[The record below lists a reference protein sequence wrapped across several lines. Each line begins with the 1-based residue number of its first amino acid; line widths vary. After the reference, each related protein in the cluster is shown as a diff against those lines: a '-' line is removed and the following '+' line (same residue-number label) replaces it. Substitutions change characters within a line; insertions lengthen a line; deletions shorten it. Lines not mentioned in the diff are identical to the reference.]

1 MVAPASRPSAIHQF
15 HVGSAFGDGVTNAML
30 FIRELLQDLGFAS
43 EIYCMQVAP
52 ELAGVLRHAKTY
64 PDAPDQLLL
73 LHHSL
78 GHNHGDWVEALQS
91 RLIMVYHN
99 ITPAEFFPSGHPLRF
114 YSELG
119 RKQLAAWSG
128 RFIGAIG
135 DSGFNTQELL
145 KLGYAR
151 AQTLPLVMNTARL
164 RNIRADEELMARLQG
179 AFNMVFV
186 GRIAENKCQHD
197 LIKIFSH
204 LRRRLDV
211 PARLVLAGDTSSS
224 GYLSHLHA
232 LRDELHLGG
241 SVVFTGK
248 ISDTALSAIFRTA
261 DVYVSMSEHEGFG
274 IPLIEAMAHDV
285 PVIAYDSGA
294 IAGTMGEGGL
304 LIPQKDHQKTAA
316 LIKTLHEEP
325 ELRRR
330 ILLAQRRNLQ
340 RFEPATLRRA
350 LAGFLESLNIEAS
363 VPPRAAGK
371 PAPQIRLEGPFD
383 SSYSLALVNREFA
396 RALRQRGIDVAL
408 HCTDGGGDYPPNEEF
423 LKADAECR
431 EMWRRGE
438 EDQRAEILLRDL
450 YPPLVSGMR
459 APTCGLSNYAW
470 EESGFPAEYVAQFN
484 RKLTHVTV
492 LSHYVRKVLLDS
504 GVRIPISVSG
514 AGVDHLL
521 NVKPVRSR
529 HDLGPEGF
537 RFLHVSSCFPR
548 KGADVLLEAFGRAFS
563 REDRVSL
570 IIKTFPNIH
579 NRIED
584 QLADYHARYP
594 QAARVI
600 LINEDIGE
608 AEIAGL
614 YQHCDALAA
623 PSRGEGF
630 GLPIAEAMLFE
641 KPVITTGYGGQMDF
655 CNIANAWLVDYQFAY
670 AQTHMGQ
677 FNSVWA
683 EPDAGD
689 LARKLREVF
698 EATPEER
705 LRRARAG
712 RESLLA
718 GWRWS
723 HVAEH
728 NMEAIA
734 ALDARPAL
742 QELPLVGWVTTW
754 NVRCGIAA
762 YAQGLSVAIPQ
773 GQLKV
778 FANHVNETLAADGE
792 NVSRC
797 WTSGGGDKL
806 DELYRQIVAAG
817 ISVAVIQFNFGFFDL
832 AGFGQLILRLKEA
845 GIGVHVFFHATADIV
860 RPGLSLSLRA
870 TAAQLAQATRLYVH
884 GADDLNRMKAL
895 GLTENVILF
904 PHGSLAPARREIAVE
919 TRRGA
924 ELLACF
930 GYMLPN
936 KGFQQLIEAF
946 GLLRAS
952 RPDLRLL
959 MLTASY
965 PAPESAAELQRC
977 EEAIAASPHGAAIDL
992 VTDYL
997 PDEEALRRLQAAHL
1011 IVFPYQQTGES
1022 SSAAVRMGLASGRP
1036 IACTPLPIF
1045 QDVAP
1050 VTFQLPGTTPVLL
1063 AEGIEALLGSPEDLK
1078 AAASRQNAW
1087 LGEHAWPAVSA
1098 RLWNIL
1104 RGCAAQYTGLK

>member
-1 MVAPASRPSAIHQF
+1 MAPRPIAIHQF
-15 HVGSAFGDGVTNAML
+15 HVGSAYGDGITNAML
-30 FIRELLQDLGFAS
+30 FIRELLHDLGFAS

-52 ELAGVLRHAKTY
+52 ELAGVLRQAETY

-99 ITPAEFFPSGHPLRF
+99 ITPAEFFPPGSPLRF
-114 YSELG
+114 YAELG
-119 RKQLAAWSG
+119 RKQLAGWSG

-135 DSGFNTQELL
+135 DSGYNTQELL
-145 KLGYAR
+145 QLGYAR
-151 AQTLPLVMNTARL
+151 AQTIPLLTDTSRL
-164 RNIRADEELMARLQG
+164 RKIRADEALMARLDG

-204 LRRRLDV
+204 LRCRLDV
-211 PARLVLAGDTSSS
+211 PARLILAGDTSSS
-224 GYLSHLHA
+224 SYLTHLHA
-232 LRDELHLGG
+232 LCDELHLGD

-248 ISDTALSAIFRTA
+248 ITDAALSAIYRMA

-285 PVIAYDSGA
+285 PVIAHDSGA
-294 IAGTMGEGGL
+294 IADTMGEGGL
-304 LIPQKDHQKTAA
+304 LLKEKDHRKTAA
-316 LIKTLHEEP
+316 LIKILSEEP
-325 ELRRR
+325 GLRRK

-340 RFEPATLRRA
+340 RFEPETLRRA
-350 LAGFLESLNIEAS
+350 LAGFLESLNVAVN

-371 PAPQIRLEGPFD
+371 SAPRIRIEGPFD

-396 RALRQRGIDVAL
+396 RALHQRGVDVAL
-408 HCTDGGGDYPPNEEF
+408 HSTDGGGDYPPSDAF

-431 EMWRRGE
+431 EMWRRGQ
-438 EDQRAEILLRDL
+438 EDQRAGILLRDL

-459 APTCGLSNYAW
+459 SPASGLSNYAW

-492 LSHYVRKVLLDS
+492 LSHYVRKVLMDS
-504 GVRIPISVSG
+504 GVRVPISVSG
-514 AGVDHLL
+514 AGVDHFLK
-521 NVKPVRSR
+521 VRPVRPR

-548 KGADVLLEAFGRAFS
+548 KGADVLLEAFGRAFT
-563 REDRVSL
+563 REDGVSL

-584 QLADYHARYP
+584 QLADFYARYP
-594 QAARVI
+594 QSARVI

-614 YQHCDALAA
+614 YQQCDALAA

-630 GLPIAEAMLFE
+630 GLPVAEAMLFE
-641 KPVITTGYGGQMDF
+641 KPVITTAYGGQMDF
-655 CNIANAWLVDYQFAY
+655 CSSANVWLADYRFAY

-683 EPDAGD
+683 EPDAED

-705 LRRARAG
+705 LLRAKAG
-712 RESLLA
+712 REALLA

-723 HVAEH
+723 HVAER
-728 NMEAIA
+728 NLEAIA
-734 ALDARPAL
+734 ALDARPAIR
-742 QELPLVGWVTTW
+742 ELPLVAWVTTW

-773 GQLKV
+773 GQLKI
-778 FANHVNETLAADGE
+778 FANHVNETLAEDGE

-797 WTSGGGDKL
+797 WASGGGDGL
-806 DELYRQIVAAG
+806 DELYRQILAAG

-845 GIGVHVFFHATADIV
+845 GIGVHIFFHATADIDH
-860 RPGLSLSLRA
+860 PGLSLSLR
-870 TAAQLAQATRLYVH
+870 TIAAQLAQATRLYVH
-884 GADDLNRMKAL
+884 GVEDLNRMKAL
-895 GLTENVILF
+895 GLVDNVILF
-904 PHGSLAPARREIAVE
+904 PHGALTPARRETAVE
-919 TRRGA
+919 TKSEA
-924 ELLACF
+924 ALLASF

-936 KGFQQLIEAF
+936 KGFAQLIEAF

-952 RPDLRLL
+952 RPGLRLL
-959 MLTASY
+959 MLNASY
-965 PAPESAAELQRC
+965 PALESAAELQRC
-977 EEAIAASPHGAAIDL
+977 KEAIDASPHGTAIEL

-997 PDEEALRRLQAAHL
+997 PDDEVLRRLHAVDL
-1011 IVFPYQQTGES
+1011 IVYPYQQTGES

-1045 QDVAP
+1045 LDVAS

-1063 AEGIEALLGSPEDLK
+1063 AEGIEALLGSTEDLK
-1078 AAASRQNAW
+1078 AAAHRQNAW
-1087 LGEHAWPAVSA
+1087 LAEHAWSAVSS

-1104 RGCAAQYTGLK
+1104 RGCAA